1 MKSKEKFC
9 CPKCKKYINPL
20 YMKPNCPHCNVNLLY
35 YKMDSRLEQDAQRAE
50 KEVNAVNRFL
60 NMLKESSI
68 ASPLHIIR
76 LVVFFLPLASMC
88 LPMFWAG
95 HKNVS
100 LITLIMSIVNY
111 GLDFNAMLGDLSY
124 FFAVL
129 SIVCVVVFSLVVII
143 GSLFSA
149 GKNGY
154 KRNVAFSVVNT
165 VVLGI
170 LGILV
175 CANGGMA
182 MWGFY
187 LTLFLYGLDFIL
199 HFLCEKDSK
208 GKISTLVCV
217 LLCVV
222 VAVTSM
228 AMPKPA
234 KTITDYAGDDSDVR
248 VVSFN
253 VASAFGTKLEDTDS
267 MQRCKRFS
275 DEMRMSMPDLIGTQE
290 INSLWVAE
298 LEKTLPEYQIYAV
311 ARGGDSSEENSEMNA
326 VMWNTLEYTIVDE
339 GTFWLSQTPD
349 VESKYTY
356 IDENG
361 EEKSAGCNRICS
373 YVVLD
378 EIKTG
383 RRLLF
388 MNTHLDN
395 SSEQARIFGVGVIL
409 EKMSELRSG
418 YGNIPVILTG
428 DFNEVEQDEAVKTV
442 STLLNNTTDPSKKK
456 ATYQSWG
463 YRINSDE
470 PIDYI
475 FTTGNGKNYT
485 VIDNLSNGYISD
497 HFGIMTDIKL

>member
-1 MKSKEKFC
+1 MKNKNRFC

-35 YKMDSRLEQDAQRAE
+35 YQMDSRLEQDADKAK
-50 KEVNAVNRFL
+50 KEVDAVNGFL

-68 ASPLHIIR
+68 SSPLHIIR

-100 LITLIMSIVNY
+100 LITFVMSIVNY
-111 GLDFNAMLGDLSY
+111 GLDFNAMLSDLSY

-129 SIVCVVVFSLVVII
+129 SVVCVILFSLVVII
-143 GSLFSA
+143 GSLFSS
-149 GKNGY
+149 GKNGL
-154 KRNVAFSVVNT
+154 KRNIAFSVVNT
-165 VVLGI
+165 VVLGV
-170 LGILV
+170 LGLLV
-175 CANGGMA
+175 CVNGGMA

-199 HFLCEKDSK
+199 HFLCEKGNK
-208 GKISTLVCV
+208 GKVETVVSV
-217 LLCVV
+217 LLCVAI
-222 VAVTSM
+222 AVTAM

-234 KTITDYAGDDSDVR
+234 KTIIDYAGDEEDVR

-253 VASAFGTKLEDTDS
+253 VASAFGTKFEDTES
-267 MQRCKRFS
+267 MDRCKRFS
-275 DEMRMSMPDLIGTQE
+275 NEMRMSMPDLIGTQE
-290 INSLWVAE
+290 INSLWISE
-298 LEKTLPEYQIYAV
+298 LENTLPEYQIYAV
-311 ARGGDSSEENSEMNA
+311 ARGGDANEKNSEMNA
-326 VMWNTLEYTIVDE
+326 VMWNTLKYTIVDA
-339 GTFWLSQTPD
+339 GTFWLSQTPE

-378 EIKTG
+378 EIETN

-395 SSEQARIFGVGVIL
+395 SSERSRVFGVGVIM
-409 EKMSELRSG
+409 EKMSELRAS

-428 DFNEVEQDEAVKTV
+428 DFNETEQDDAVKSV
-442 STLLNNTTDPSKKK
+442 SLLLNNTTEEIKKK

-463 YRINSDE
+463 YRINADE

-475 FTTGNGKNYT
+475 FTTGNGKYYT
-485 VIDNLSNGYISD
+485 VLDNISNGYISD
-497 HFGIMTDIKL
+497 HYGIMTDIEL